1 LHVSKRFYSNRPPT
15 ILDVPHEKQM
25 DWVAADQPD
34 PFNPLG
40 ARGIGEP
47 SQGAGC
53 GAVQCAIADAM
64 GGAYFNR
71 TPIMR
76 DMILTKVEGLPEAV
90 NRLAA
95 HS

>member
-1 LHVSKRFYSNRPPT
+1 M
-15 ILDVPHEKQM
+15 LDVPTESKM
-25 DWVAADQPD
+25 DWCAAEVPD

-53 GAVQCAIADAM
+53 GAVECAIADAL
-64 GGAYFNR
+64 GDGYFNR
-71 TPIMR
+71 TPIMS
-76 DMILTKVEGLPEAV
+76 DMILTKLEGLPEAV
-90 NRLAA
+90 NKLAA